1 MASPRRAPG
10 ALFCDT
16 NVLIRLLADDPPGHA
31 AAVQRALEASGDG
44 RYSVIVTDVVLA
56 EIAYVL
62 TGAYGRSR
70 TDAAGLMRGILELPG
85 VEVADPWLARETLEL
100 WSSRNMDFA
109 DAYLAATAVSL
120 ARELGCVPPA
130 WTRSERRSL
139 PYPWFASEGVAIRA
153 TLLAES
159 PAPFRERNL
168 FVSANA
174 LSRA

>member
-44 RYSVIVTDVVLA
+44 RFSVIVTDVVLA

-85 VEVADPWLARETLEL
+85 VEMADAWLTQETLKL

-109 DAYLAATAVSL
+109 DAYLAA
-120 ARELGCVPPA
+120 LG
-130 WTRSERRSL
+130 RSTKGTGVLSFDRGLDKIDGLRRVDPRS
-139 PYPWFASEGVAIRA
+139 I
-153 TLLAES
+153 
-159 PAPFRERNL
+159 
-168 FVSANA
+168 
-174 LSRA
+174 